1 MLSIALNYNIY
12 NNDIGYYFRVGWKTN
27 ELQKKDSE
35 LVINIQK
42 VNVMVN
48 TDVFYVKKSIILFSG

>member
-1 MLSIALNYNIY
+1 MKN
-12 NNDIGYYFRVGWKTN
+12 K
-27 ELQKKDSE
+27 LQEKDSE